1 MVLSSYEKWLE
12 RNRFSLLC
20 KPNTQKEAYKNFFA
34 TTWSGIA
41 PQPFFQYEIY
51 YAKLLKQR
59 KSRPFV
65 ILQNNNLNRACFD
78 GDYHSVT
85 VVPVSSRLKGGE
97 YRVILESREGLI
109 KRSEIVVNALGIIDI
124 GCIEFERKCLTKLTE
139 TEINALKMALKRL
152 FE

>member
-1 MVLSSYEKWLE
+1 MSSYEKWLE

-34 TTWSGIA
+34 TTWNGIS

-51 YAKLLKQR
+51 YAKLLPQR

-65 ILQNNNLNRACFD
+65 ILQNNNLNHACLE
-78 GDYHSVT
+78 GSYHSVT
-85 VVPVSSRLKGGE
+85 VAPISSRLKGGE
-97 YRVILESREGLI
+97 YRVILEPREGLT

-124 GCIEFERKCLTKLTE
+124 GCMDFERGCLTKLTK
-139 TEINALKMALKRL
+139 TEIETLNIALKRL
-152 FE
+152 FEK